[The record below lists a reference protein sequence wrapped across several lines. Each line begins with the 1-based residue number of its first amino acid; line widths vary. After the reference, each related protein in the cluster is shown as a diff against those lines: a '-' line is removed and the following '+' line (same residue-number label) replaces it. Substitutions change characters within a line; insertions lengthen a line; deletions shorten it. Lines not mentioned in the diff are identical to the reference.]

1 MKNWLILTYILTT
14 TFVSCSNK
22 EIKIN
27 IINKSKNP
35 IKEMNVFVQGRQY
48 KIDEI
53 KESGHSTISI
63 KKDEITLNTHDFR
76 IESTLTF
83 RDGKKNSGFYYSDI
97 SGMPNSEYT
106 IEVYDS
112 TSVIK

>member
-1 MKNWLILTYILTT
+1 MKSWLILTYILTNL
-14 TFVSCSNK
+14 FVSCSNK

-27 IINKSKNP
+27 IENKSINP

-53 KESGHSTISI
+53 KESGHSIISI
-63 KKDEITLNTHDFR
+63 KEDEIKLNTHDFR

-83 RDGKKNSGFYYSDI
+83 RDGKKNSGFYYSDL
-97 SGMPNSEYT
+97 SGIPNSVYT
-106 IEVYDS
+106 IEVFDS
-112 TSVIK
+112 ITVIK